1 MRRVGEIFPDKTA
14 IDDINDDTF
23 GQLTR
28 NKTVHLLA
36 FFLMVHIGVEVTIG
50 GMISHQLND
59 FFTSLVNVKIKMDCN
74 ILNDCS
80 RIRPAMFLLDSLVV
94 ST

>member
-1 MRRVGEIFPDKTA
+1 MTVCLRRVGEIFPDKTA

-36 FFLMVHIGVEVTIG
+36 FFLMVHIGVEVTTG
-50 GMISHQLND
+50 GVI
-59 FFTSLVNVKIKMDCN
+59 F
-74 ILNDCS
+74 
-80 RIRPAMFLLDSLVV
+80 A
-94 ST
+94 STK